1 MQPET
6 KVYCEMIVLTLESV
20 RHQVE
25 MRTPKMEVTRLRE
38 PMSRAP
44 VFKEMQ
50 PQKFDRRDMVHKSE
64 NSNIKKVRVCT
75 RIDYR
80 FIR

>member
-1 MQPET
+1 
-6 KVYCEMIVLTLESV
+6 MIVLTLESV

>member
-1 MQPET
+1 
-6 KVYCEMIVLTLESV
+6 MIVLTLESV

-44 VFKEMQ
+44 VFKEPQ

-64 NSNIKKVRVCT
+64 NSNIKKVRVCP
-75 RIDYR
+75 RID
-80 FIR
+80 

>member
-1 MQPET
+1 
-6 KVYCEMIVLTLESV
+6 MIVLTLESV

-64 NSNIKKVRVCT
+64 NSNKKVQVCPI
-75 RIDYR
+75 ID
-80 FIR
+80 